1 MGWYLDFDP
10 SLASEEWDDGADAP
24 RLPAWAPIRTAAA
37 VVAAAVVAAAVA
49 TTTAATTTTLLFPH

>member
-37 VVAAAVVAAAVA
+37 VVAAAVA